1 MHLILVIKEIHRNPW
16 VGGGYPPPLLE
27 ILVIKGFFGIIRVIK
42 HCGNFAE
49 GEKFWRKILLGRG
62 GYPPPLLEILVIKG
76 EYSKIAVIKD
86 LWGIHG
92 YGLIS
97 GDPIKKY

>member
-1 MHLILVIKEIHRNPW
+1 MGR
-16 VGGGYPPPLLE
+16 GGCTPPLLE

-49 GEKFWRKILLGRG
+49 GENFWGNFAEGEKNLRKILLGRG

-76 EYSKIAVIKD
+76 EYSILAVIKD
-86 LWGIHG
+86 L
-92 YGLIS
+92 
-97 GDPIKKY
+97 

>member
-49 GEKFWRKILLGRG
+49 GENFWGKFRRRRKILEENFTG
-62 GYPPPLLEILVIKG
+62 
-76 EYSKIAVIKD
+76 
-86 LWGIHG
+86 
-92 YGLIS
+92 
-97 GDPIKKY
+97 